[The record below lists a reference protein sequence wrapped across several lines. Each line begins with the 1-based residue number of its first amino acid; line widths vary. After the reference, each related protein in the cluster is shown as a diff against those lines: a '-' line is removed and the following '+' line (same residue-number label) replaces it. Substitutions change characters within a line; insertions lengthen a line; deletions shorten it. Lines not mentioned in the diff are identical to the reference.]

1 MCVNNY
7 YVLSALL
14 CSAIPVING
23 QELFNSPQCSSR
35 GAKTLKVSIK
45 YCQRSWNGA
54 ARASSNATPSQC
66 WSLKSHVTP
75 WHGCTTHCW
84 APREPFRLSH
94 LVQVQVGL
102 LLGWHLGDMVTL
114 HPALCPIGVPNTHLC
129 ACCHGVPGGQ
139 HFPPGSINR
148 IISSWFLLP
157 TGPPTIMKEQG
168 GWGVGVTQT

>member
-7 YVLSALL
+7 YILSALL

-23 QELFNSPQCSSR
+23 QGLSNSPQCSSS
-35 GAKTLKVSIK
+35 GAKTLEVSIK

-54 ARASSNATPSQC
+54 ARASSSATPFQC

-75 WHGCTTHCW
+75 WHCW

-94 LVQVQVGL
+94 LVQVWL

-114 HPALCPIGVPNTHLC
+114 HLTLCTTPFMCLMLWCAWMITFPIW
-129 ACCHGVPGGQ
+129 Q
-139 HFPPGSINR
+139 HKWDYFLR
-148 IISSWFLLP
+148 IPSSHR
-157 TGPPTIMKEQG
+157 TPTIMKEQES
-168 GWGVGVTQT
+168 WEVRVTQT